1 MDNKYNG
8 IAFWKSVEYM
18 IMESE
23 KIIYKFDEFEG
34 PLDLLLQLISKH
46 KLNIYDIKISVLLA
60 QYMEQIELMKENNI
74 NVESEF
80 LEMAARL
87 LYIKTVSL
95 LPKNEE
101 AEKLKEELS
110 GQLIEYQECKK
121 VANILFK
128 NLNLDF
134 ISRPSLEIETDSRYK
149 RQHDVLELLEAYK
162 NVIGKDNKKLPPK
175 LEDFSKIISR
185 KIVSVFSKVIFI
197 LKKLRKDKNKRVE
210 YESLFP
216 SENSKSA
223 SVATFLALLELIK
236 NKKITISD
244 DCKTVEL
251 LKKR

>member
-1 MDNKYNG
+1 MPK
-8 IAFWKSVEYM
+8 EM
-18 IMESE
+18 
-23 KIIYKFDEFEG
+23 IIYKFDEFEG

-46 KLNIYDIKISVLLA
+46 KLNIYDIKISELLE
-60 QYMEQIELMKENNI
+60 QYMNQIELMKENNI
-74 NVESEF
+74 NIASEF

-121 VANILFK
+121 VANVLFQ
-128 NLNLDF
+128 NFNLDF
-134 ISRPSLEIETDSRYK
+134 ISRPPLEIEIDYSYK
-149 RQHDVLELLEAYK
+149 RLHNPAELLKAYK
-162 NVIGKDNKKLPPK
+162 NVLGKDNGKLPPK
-175 LEDFSKIISR
+175 IEDFSKIISR

-197 LKKLRKDKNKRVE
+197 LKKLRKNKNVD
-210 YESLFP
+210 YDSLFP

-236 NKKITISD
+236 NKKILISD
-244 DCKTVEL
+244 DNKTVKL

>member
-1 MDNKYNG
+1 MDNKCNSPTV
-8 IAFWKSVEYM
+8 WESVESM
-18 IMESE
+18 IMENE
-23 KIIYKFDEFEG
+23 KIIYKLDEFEG

-46 KLNIYDIKISVLLA
+46 KLNIYDIKISELLE
-60 QYMEQIELMKENNI
+60 QYMKQIELMKENNI
-74 NVESEF
+74 NIESEF

-134 ISRPSLEIETDSRYK
+134 ISRSPLEIETDSSYK
-149 RQHDVLELLEAYK
+149 KNHKVSELLLAYK
-162 NVIGKDNKKLPPK
+162 NVIGKGNKKLPPK
-175 LEDFSKIISR
+175 LSDFSKIISK

-197 LKKLRKDKNKRVE
+197 LKKLRKNKKAD
-210 YESLFP
+210 YDSLFP
-216 SENSKSA
+216 SDNSKSA
-223 SVATFLALLELIK
+223 SVATFLALLELVK
-236 NKKITISD
+236 NKKIAISD
-244 DCKTVEL
+244 DNKTVEL